1 MKLGFLTNVMVSCGI
16 SDLKTIAAWG
26 AENGFSDLEVGPT
39 VPLYEEDVAQ
49 IREEGRIDL
58 SALIFC
64 RNFLSSDTE
73 QAEEFKRQIIRRIE
87 IAGKYH
93 IPKVLCSTGV
103 APDSFDGA
111 RFDPRKSLDRSVEF
125 LKVMVA
131 RAEELG
137 VTLCVEN
144 CPLMGNIGFAPFM
157 WDKLFERIDSP
168 YFRLAFDPSHFVWQ
182 MMDPYQAIRD
192 YGDRIAH
199 VHAKDTEILWE
210 ELRRT
215 GILFCPKFAED
226 SGDGWWRYR
235 VPGLGQI
242 DWKKLIDRLREAGF
256 DGTISIEHED
266 PIWSGSQEK
275 VKEGLVRGLHHIQ
288 SCL

>member
-26 AENGFSDLEVGPT
+26 AENGFADLEVGPT
-39 VPLYEEDVAQ
+39 VPLHEEDVAQ

-64 RNFLSSDTE
+64 RNFLSGDAE
-73 QAEEFKRQIIRRIE
+73 QAEEFKKQIIRRIE
-87 IAGKYH
+87 IAGRYH

-103 APDSFDGA
+103 APDSFDGP
-111 RFDPRKSLDRSVEF
+111 RFDPHKSLDRSVEF

-131 RAEELG
+131 KAEDLG

-157 WDKLFERIDSP
+157 WDELFSRIDSP
-168 YFRLAFDPSHFVWQ
+168 NFKLAFDPSHLVWQ
-182 MMDPYQAIRD
+182 MMDPYQAVHD
-192 YGDRIAH
+192 YGSRIAH

-210 ELRRT
+210 ELPGEMQGHNRNA
-215 GILFCPKFAED
+215 AED
-226 SGDGWWRYR
+226 RAEVNALYAEYA
-235 VPGLGQI
+235 I
-242 DWKKLIDRLREAGF
+242 DFATQAVRHALCAALQALECQNAGCQN
-256 DGTISIEHED
+256 DQK
-266 PIWSGSQEK
+266 GSEPY
-275 VKEGLVRGLHHIQ
+275 E
-288 SCL
+288 

>member
-39 VPLYEEDVAQ
+39 VPLCEEDVAQ

-64 RNFLSSDTE
+64 RNFLSNDTL
-73 QAEEFKRQIIRRIE
+73 QAEEFKKQIIRRIE
-87 IAGKYH
+87 IAGRYH
-93 IPKVLCSTGV
+93 IPKVLCSTGI
-103 APDSFDGA
+103 APDSFDGV
-111 RFDPRKSLDRSVEF
+111 RFDPRKSLDRSTEF

-131 RAEELG
+131 KAEDLG

-157 WDKLFERIDSP
+157 WDELFARIDSP
-168 YFRLAFDPSHFVWQ
+168 NFKLAFDPSHFVWQ
-182 MMDPYQAIRD
+182 MMDPYKAVRD
-192 YGDRIAH
+192 YGSRIAH
-199 VHAKDTEILWE
+199 VHAKDTEILWD
-210 ELRRT
+210 ELQRT
-215 GILFCPKFAED
+215 GILFCPKYVED
-226 SGDGWWRYR
+226 SSEGWWRYR

-242 DWKKLIDRLREAGF
+242 DWKKLIDRLREADF

-266 PIWSGSQEK
+266 PIWSGRQEK
-275 VKEGLVRGLHHIQ
+275 VKEGLVLGLRHIQ